1 VDETDG
7 PETGHGKRETV
18 TAMIDLR
25 SIDAFIDDHFNA
37 HLERMRAFVRQP
49 SISGEGVGM
58 TEMADLVAQTIR
70 EIGGTSEIVPT
81 SGWPVVY
88 GELHEGRPQTLLLY
102 GMYDVQPVAGEAW
115 TVPPFGGEVID
126 FEDLGPCVVS
136 RGATNQ
142 KGPLAG
148 LLSALQSIR
157 TVAGRLPVNVKFVVE
172 GEEELG
178 SRHLPEFIDRQ
189 RDRLS
194 ADGTYFAAF
203 SQDRTGKPILW
214 LGVKG
219 IVFFE
224 MTCRGGGWGGP
235 ATRGIHGSQGAWIAS
250 PVWRMLHA
258 MATMAG
264 PDERIRI
271 DGIYDRVHAPSP
283 EDEAVLAALAETFDP
298 SVTLRSNDVRRFKYD
313 LRGVELLRRYLFEP
327 ILNIDGIAGGHFG
340 PGTKTLLP
348 HEITAKMHVRLVPD
362 MEPEDVRE
370 KIVAHLAR
378 IGCADF
384 DVRFEEGYPWAKMSP
399 SAPISQAMIRTF
411 RSFGREPEVW
421 PNIAGS
427 APFYLFS
434 RVLQQPFT
442 MGGLGHGGR
451 AHSPNEYATVDGLR
465 RFEKSV
471 ARFLYEFASS
481 EPSSTV
487 SSPQRA
493 DQSAGAGAP

>member
-1 VDETDG
+1 MEHL
-7 PETGHGKRETV
+7 PQIYEY
-18 TAMIDLR
+18 IDQ
-25 SIDAFIDDHFNA
+25 HFDA
-37 HLERMRAFVRQP
+37 HLERMRTFVRQP

-58 TEMADLVAQTIR
+58 AEMADLVAQTIR
-70 EIGGTSEIVPT
+70 DVGGRSEIVPT

-88 GELHEGRPQTLLLY
+88 GEIDEGRPKTLLLY
-102 GMYDVQPVAGEAW
+102 GMYDVQPVAGEDW

-126 FEDLGPCVVS
+126 FDGLGPCVVS

-148 LLSALQSIR
+148 LLSALASVR
-157 TVAGRLPVNVKFVVE
+157 AVAGRLPVNVKFVVE

-178 SRHLPEFIDRQ
+178 SRHLPEFIDAQ
-189 RDRLS
+189 RERLR

-203 SQDRTGKPILW
+203 SQDRVGTPVLW

-224 MTCRGGGWGGP
+224 LTCRGGDWGGP
-235 ATRGIHGSQGAWIAS
+235 TSRGIHGSQGAWIAS

-264 PDERIRI
+264 SDERILI
-271 DGIYDRVHAPSP
+271 DGIYDAVTPP
-283 EDEAVLAALAETFDP
+283 TTEDEAVLAALEATFDP
-298 SVTLRSNDVRRFKYD
+298 ALTLRSNDVRRFRYD
-313 LRGVELLRRYLFEP
+313 VRGADLLRAYLFQP
-327 ILNIDGIAGGHFG
+327 ILNVDGIAGGHYG
-340 PGTKTLLP
+340 AGTKTLLP
-348 HEITAKMHVRLVPD
+348 HEVTAKMHVRLVPD
-362 MEPEDVRE
+362 MEPDDVRE

-384 DVRFEEGYPWAKMSP
+384 EVRFEEGYPWAKMSP
-399 SAPISQAMIRTF
+399 SAPISQAMIKTF
-411 RSFGREPEVW
+411 RSFGMEPQVW

-434 RVLQQPFT
+434 RVLGQPFT

-451 AHSPNEYATVDGLR
+451 AHSPNEYATIDGLR
-465 RFEKSV
+465 RFEKSA

-481 EPSSTV
+481 EGG
-487 SSPQRA
+487 
-493 DQSAGAGAP
+493 GASLPLPD